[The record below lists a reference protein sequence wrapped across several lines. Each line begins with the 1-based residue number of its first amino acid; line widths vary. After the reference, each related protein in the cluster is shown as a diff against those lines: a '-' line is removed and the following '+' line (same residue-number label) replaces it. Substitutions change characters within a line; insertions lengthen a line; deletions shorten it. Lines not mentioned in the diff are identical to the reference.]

1 VVVCGATSGPNPP
14 AQLHRV
20 WWKQLTIYGSTM
32 GTREDFAGAF
42 ELVKSGRA
50 RPVIDQVFPLAEAR
64 AAHERM
70 ERGDQFGKIVLRIGE

>member
-1 VVVCGATSGPNPP
+1 
-14 AQLHRV
+14 
-20 WWKQLTIYGSTM
+20 M

-50 RPVIDQVFPLAEAR
+50 RPVIDRVFPLAEAR

-70 ERGDQFGKIVLRIGE
+70 ERGDQFGKIVLRIGD